1 MVMVISGICDE
12 YHSIAEHH
20 IPIFRILNHIKMKK
34 ILVLTN
40 LSYKAENAALYALKL
55 AERTNANIILYQSIK
70 VPVHSMVTDD
80 VDANDEM
87 VEQQKDSLAQLSN
100 LAARLEKHQ
109 PSGIFKPHIE
119 IINEFGDLA
128 VNVSQLIT
136 DRAINL
142 IVMGAKS
149 NGELSYLVFGET
161 NAVLTG
167 VKCPVLFVPYKADF
181 KGFNTIVYSTDLKKA
196 YPKAVSFLTD
206 LGRIDNSDIIITH
219 IGPVA
224 KFDQRQCI
232 ELFQQVFEYPNI
244 VYRQL
249 PVGNISEQLEKFAVE
264 ADADLTVMVH
274 HEHTLYGMPLPDNS
288 TKMLEKQAT
297 PLLVL
302 PD

>member
-1 MVMVISGICDE
+1 
-12 YHSIAEHH
+12 
-20 IPIFRILNHIKMKK
+20 MKK

-55 AERTNANIILYQSIK
+55 AEKANANIILYQSIN
-70 VPVHSMVTDD
+70 VPMHSMVTDE

-87 VEQQKDSLAQLSN
+87 AELQKDSLAQLSN
-100 LAARLEKHQ
+100 LAARLGKHQ
-109 PSGIFKPHIE
+109 PSGLFKPQIE
-119 IINEFGDLA
+119 LLNEFGDLTA
-128 VNVSQLIT
+128 NVNRLISE
-136 DRAINL
+136 RAIDL

-167 VKCPVLFVPYKADF
+167 VKCPVLFVPYKASF
-181 KGFNTIVYSTDLKKA
+181 EGFNTMVYSTDLKKA

-206 LGRIDNSDIIITH
+206 LAKIDASDIIIAH
-219 IGPVA
+219 IGPAA

-232 ELFQQVFEYPNI
+232 ELFQQVFEYPNVI
-244 VYRQL
+244 YKQL
-249 PVGNISEQLEKFAVE
+249 PVGNISEQLEKFAIAV
-264 ADADLTVMVH
+264 DADVTVMVH

-288 TKMLEKQAT
+288 SKMLEKQAT